1 MAETG
6 FESRTASEFKFSL
19 LRCLPLIEVYVVGNL
34 QLEFVSKLKQGMSFN
49 PLSRVSFPE

>member
-49 PLSRVSFPE
+49 PLSRVSFPK